1 MPSPIDAIRTSALVK
16 HYEHGR
22 VLALDGL
29 DLTVPEGSVF
39 GFLGP
44 NGAGKTTAIKILT
57 GLVEPTSGDAWV
69 AGESVA
75 RSSARLRS
83 QIGYLSQDPRFYTW
97 MTGRELLEFAG
108 QLFGTGRAAA
118 RRRADELLEMS
129 GLSRAGGRRIGGYSG
144 GMVQRL
150 GIAQAIVSSPRILFL
165 DEPCASLDPLG
176 RRDVLEFIARLRGK
190 TTVLMST
197 HILEDVERVCD
208 TVGIIDRGRMAATAG
223 TDELARRFAPPVV
236 ELEFETVEAA
246 TAFAAAWREDA
257 GTASADVDGA
267 KVRLRAP
274 DLSHARASA
283 LRLVTTRGLPLVRL
297 ETRSASL
304 EDVFVRLV
312 GGTS

>member
-1 MPSPIDAIRTSALVK
+1 MDAIRTSALVK
-16 HYEHGR
+16 SYERGQ
-22 VLALDGL
+22 VLALNGL
-29 DLTVPEGSVF
+29 DLAVPEGSVF

-57 GLVEPTSGDAWV
+57 SLVEPTSGEAWV

-75 RSSARLRS
+75 NSSARLRA
-83 QIGYLSQDPRFYTW
+83 QIGYLSQEPRFYNW
-97 MTGRELLEFAG
+97 MTGRELLVFAG
-108 QLFGTGRAAA
+108 ELYGADRSSA
-118 RRRADELLEMS
+118 RRRADELLEHS
-129 GLSRAGGRRIGGYSG
+129 GLTRAATRRIGGYSG

-150 GIAQAIVSSPRILFL
+150 GIAQAIVSAPRILFL

-208 TVGIIDRGRMAATAG
+208 TVGIIDRGRMVATAE
-223 TDELARRFAPPVV
+223 TDELGRRFAPPVV
-236 ELEFETVEAA
+236 ELGFETAD
-246 TAFAAAWREDA
+246 AAAAFVSAWA
-257 GTASADVDGA
+257 GTAHASESTATIEGETIQ
-267 KVRLRAP
+267 LRAL
-274 DLSHARASA
+274 DLTQARTSA
-283 LRLVTTRGLPLVRL
+283 LRLVADKSLPLARL

>member
-1 MPSPIDAIRTSALVK
+1 MDAIRTSALVK
-16 HYEHGR
+16 RYEHGK

-44 NGAGKTTAIKILT
+44 NGAGKSTAIKILT
-57 GLVEPTSGDAWV
+57 GLVEPTTGEAWV
-69 AGESVA
+69 AGEPVVH
-75 RSSARLRS
+75 SSARLRS
-83 QIGYLSQDPRFYTW
+83 QIGYLSQDPRFYSW
-97 MTGRELLEFAG
+97 MTGRELLVFAAELYG
-108 QLFGTGRAAA
+108 AERVAA
-118 RRRADELLEMS
+118 RRRADELLELS
-129 GLSRAGGRRIGGYSG
+129 GLTRAAARRIGGYSG

-150 GIAQAIVSSPRILFL
+150 GIAQAVVSAPRILFL

-208 TVGIIDRGRMAATAG
+208 TVGIIDRGRMVATAETG
-223 TDELARRFAPPVV
+223 ELGRRFAPPVV
-236 ELEFETVEAA
+236 ELRFETADAA
-246 TAFAAAWREDA
+246 AAFASAWAEIKDTTGAAVTVEGEA
-257 GTASADVDGA
+257 VQ
-267 KVRLRAP
+267 LRAL
-274 DLSHARASA
+274 DLAQARTSA
-283 LRLVTTRGLPLVRL
+283 LRLVAAKNLPLTRL

>member
-1 MPSPIDAIRTSALVK
+1 MDAIRTSQLVK
-16 HYEHGR
+16 RYERGK
-22 VLALDGL
+22 VLALNGL
-29 DLTVPEGSVF
+29 DLAVPEGSVF

-57 GLVEPTSGDAWV
+57 GLVEPTSGEAWV
-69 AGESVA
+69 AGEPVA
-75 RSSARLRS
+75 ESSSRLRS

-97 MTGRELLEFAG
+97 MTGRELLVFAG
-108 QLFGTGRAAA
+108 ELYGADRAAA
-118 RRRADELLEMS
+118 RRRADELLELS
-129 GLSRAGGRRIGGYSG
+129 GLERAATRRIGGYSG

-150 GIAQAIVSSPRILFL
+150 GIAQAIVSAPRILFL

-208 TVGIIDRGRMAATAG
+208 TVGIIDRGRMVATAETG
-223 TDELARRFAPPVV
+223 ELGRRFAPPVV
-236 ELEFETVEAA
+236 ELEFETPDAA
-246 TAFAAAWREDA
+246 AAFASAWAEAGAAA
-257 GTASADVDGA
+257 GVATFKDETVQ
-267 KVRLRAP
+267 LRAP
-274 DLSHARASA
+274 DLAQARASA
-283 LRLVTTRGLPLVRL
+283 LRLVAAKNLPLERL

-312 GGTS
+312 GGAS

>member
-1 MPSPIDAIRTSALVK
+1 MDAIRTSALVK
-16 HYEHGR
+16 SYEHGK

-29 DLTVPEGSVF
+29 DLAVPEGSVF

-57 GLVEPTSGDAWV
+57 GLVEPTAGEAWV
-69 AGESVA
+69 AGEPVDNA
-75 RSSARLRS
+75 SARLRS
-83 QIGYLSQDPRFYTW
+83 QIGYLSQEPRFYTW
-97 MTGRELLEFAG
+97 MTGRKLLVFAG
-108 QLFGTGRAAA
+108 QLYGADRASA
-118 RRRADELLEMS
+118 RRRADALLELS
-129 GLSRAGGRRIGGYSG
+129 GLTRAAARRIGGYSG

-150 GIAQAIVSSPRILFL
+150 GIAQAIVSAPRILFL

-208 TVGIIDRGRMAATAG
+208 TVGIIDRGRMVATAETG
-223 TDELARRFAPPVV
+223 ELERRFAPPVV
-236 ELEFETVEAA
+236 ELGFETAAAAAAFASAWAEAA
-246 TAFAAAWREDA
+246 EATEPAATVE
-257 GTASADVDGA
+257 GEV
-267 KVRLRAP
+267 VQLRAL
-274 DLSHARASA
+274 DLTQARTSA
-283 LRLVTTRGLPLVRL
+283 LRLVAAKGLPLVRL

-304 EDVFVRLV
+304 EDIFVRLV

>member
-1 MPSPIDAIRTSALVK
+1 MDAIRCSGLIK
-16 HYEHGR
+16 RYERGK

-29 DLTVPEGSVF
+29 DLAVPEGSVF

-57 GLVEPTSGDAWV
+57 GLVEPTAGEAWV
-69 AGESVA
+69 AGEPVT

-97 MTGRELLEFAG
+97 MTGRELLVFAG
-108 QLFGTGRAAA
+108 QLYGADRAAD

-129 GLSRAGGRRIGGYSG
+129 GLTRAGGRRIGGYSG

-150 GIAQAIVSSPRILFL
+150 GIAQAIVSEPRILFL

-176 RRDVLEFIARLRGK
+176 RRDVLGFVAHLRGK

-208 TVGIIDRGRMAATAG
+208 TVGIIDRGRMVATAEMG
-223 TDELARRFAPPVV
+223 EIARRFAPPVL
-236 ELEFETVEAA
+236 ELEFETPEAA
-246 TAFAAAWREDA
+246 TTFRTLWSAQLGAAPADA
-257 GTASADVDGA
+257 EGMRVRIGAADLA
-267 KVRLRAP
+267 Q
-274 DLSHARASA
+274 ARAAA
-283 LRLVTTRGLPLVRL
+283 LRLIAAHDLPLSQL
-297 ETRSASL
+297 GGRSASL

-312 GGTS
+312 GGAS

>member
-1 MPSPIDAIRTSALVK
+1 MDAIRTSALVK
-16 HYEHGR
+16 SYERGK

-29 DLTVPEGSVF
+29 ELHVPEGSVF

-57 GLVEPTSGDAWV
+57 GLVEPTSGEAWV
-69 AGESVA
+69 AGEPVA
-75 RSSARLRS
+75 GSSSRLRS
-83 QIGYLSQDPRFYTW
+83 QIGYLSQDPRFYSW
-97 MTGRELLEFAG
+97 MTGRELLVFAG
-108 QLFGTGRAAA
+108 QLYGADRAAA
-118 RRRADELLEMS
+118 RRRAGELLEMS
-129 GLSRAGGRRIGGYSG
+129 GLTRAGGRRIGGYSG

-150 GIAQAIVSSPRILFL
+150 GIAQAIVGEPRILFL

-208 TVGIIDRGRMAATAG
+208 TVGIIDRGRMVATAE
-223 TDELARRFAPPVV
+223 TDELGRRFAPPVV
-236 ELEFETVEAA
+236 ELGFETAAAAATFAFAWAEAA
-246 TAFAAAWREDA
+246 EATGSAATVE
-257 GTASADVDGA
+257 GEV
-267 KVRLRAP
+267 VQLRAL
-274 DLSHARASA
+274 DLAQARTSA
-283 LRLVTTRGLPLVRL
+283 LRLVAAKSLPLARL

-312 GGTS
+312 GGAS